1 MAIFR
6 FSSVV
11 ITIDQTSDLV
21 IAVAFNHAEMG
32 ELTTRVDAHFVLI
45 QVVGFSQ
52 LLSPIF
58 NKKMLCCMQVLGVIV
73 ANRLIFCSSNISL
86 LSCRNRSR
94 PDPRG
99 LIEYRD
105 LDAPEDNDL

>member
-1 MAIFR
+1 M
-6 FSSVV
+6 
-11 ITIDQTSDLV
+11 ID
-21 IAVAFNHAEMG
+21 
-32 ELTTRVDAHFVLI
+32 
-45 QVVGFSQ
+45 FSQ
-52 LLSPIF
+52 LLSHIF
-58 NKKMLCCMQVLGVIV
+58 NKEMLCCMQVLGVIV
-73 ANRLIFCSSNISL
+73 ANGLLFCSSNISL